1 MATDVSAPLPDLT
14 LEKQAILEVDLGDA
28 SAIIE
33 RLVIHVRQDT
43 PEEVMKVEPFQPLF
57 VYTNEAPGRSP

>member
-28 SAIIE
+28 SAVIE
-33 RLVIHVRQDT
+33 RIVIHVRQDVA
-43 PEEVMKVEPFQPLF
+43 EEAQKIAPFQPLF
-57 VYTNEAPGRSP
+57 VYTDEAPGLTR